1 VLDKV
6 FSNKKQAIWAGKQCY
21 LVQNEIFKRLW
32 LCFIIHT
39 SKMNA
44 SNIFLLSKTLELKL
58 ESFDQQIMK
67 IKGHLIFLQREKLAP
82 KSKIQP
88 S

>member
-1 VLDKV
+1 
-6 FSNKKQAIWAGKQCY
+6 
-21 LVQNEIFKRLW
+21 
-32 LCFIIHT
+32 
-39 SKMNA
+39 MNA
-44 SNIFLLSKTLELKL
+44 SNIFLLSKTLEWKL
-58 ESFDQQIMK
+58 EFFDQQIMK

>member
-1 VLDKV
+1 VLDEV
-6 FSNKKQAIWAGKQCY
+6 LSNKKQAIWVGKQCY

-39 SKMNA
+39 SKMNV
-44 SNIFLLSKTLELKL
+44 SKIFLLSKTLELKL

-67 IKGHLIFLQREKLAP
+67 IKGHLIFLQREKLTP

>member
-1 VLDKV
+1 
-6 FSNKKQAIWAGKQCY
+6 
-21 LVQNEIFKRLW
+21 
-32 LCFIIHT
+32 
-39 SKMNA
+39 MNA

-67 IKGHLIFLQREKLAP
+67 IEGHLIFLQREKLAP

-88 S
+88 SRNSVHESCLNFSKHICFKLASKWFLHLEITLKF